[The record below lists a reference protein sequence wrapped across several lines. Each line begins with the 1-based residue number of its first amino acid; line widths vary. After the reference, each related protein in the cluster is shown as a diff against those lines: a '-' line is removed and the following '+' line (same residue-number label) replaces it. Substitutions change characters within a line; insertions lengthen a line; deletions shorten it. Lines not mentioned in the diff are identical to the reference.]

1 MKSLIS
7 SAKKISFDCRV
18 QIRRYELKKTKDGK
32 KVERDRQTDRQRNR
46 DRDRERIN
54 FQIKKKKIQS
64 SSPSKSTW
72 VTKRNIRSTQADV
85 SNIFEYT

>member
-18 QIRRYELKKTKDGK
+18 QIRRYELKKQKTGK
-32 KVERDRQTDRQRNR
+32 KWRERQRQKQTDRQTDREIETET
-46 DRDRERIN
+46 ERGLN

-64 SSPSKSTW
+64 SSPSLSPNLPGSQKG
-72 VTKRNIRSTQADV
+72 I
-85 SNIFEYT
+85 